1 MADKKSPA
9 AGWPIIQGDYH
20 TGDANSPV
28 AVITMGSHLDEA
40 GICAAGAALAGSC
53 KTENLGIEKIVANII
68 SNPNIRFVLLC
79 GTEVKGHLSGQSIE
93 AMHANGV
100 EGGKIVGSKGA
111 IPFLEN
117 LTAEHIKRFQ
127 EQTELVNIMETE
139 DLGVIGAKIK
149 ELTAKDPGAFGAD
162 PIVVQISEGEEG
174 GSEGAKVAAANPQF
188 LEIEKRLDAIE
199 KKVEFTD
206 AEIAMRVGKKIGR
219 DIGVLYGLTV
229 GIILFLALYF
239 RLTIFFPLTM

>member
-28 AVITMGSHLDEA
+28 AVITMGSHLDETA
-40 GICAAGAALAGSC
+40 ICAAGAALAGSC
-53 KTENLGIEKIVANII
+53 KTENLGIEKVVANII

-79 GTEVKGHLSGQSIE
+79 GTEVKGHLTGQSWV
-93 AMHANGV
+93 AMHENGV

-127 EQTELVNIMETE
+127 EQIELVNIMETE
-139 DLGVIGAKIK
+139 DLGQISAKIA
-149 ELTAKDPGAFGAD
+149 ELTARDPGAFGAD
-162 PIVVQISEGEEG
+162 PIVVQISDDEG
-174 GSEGAKVAAANPQF
+174 GSEEAVAGEEEPLTGEMA
-188 LEIEKRLDAIE
+188 LITSRIKAIQMMVTDIGYRNRFASGVYGG
-199 KKVEFTD
+199 KVEGV
-206 AEIAMRVGKKIGR
+206 MIGL
-219 DIGVLYGLTV
+219 ILSLLVFGVQV
-229 GIILFLALYF
+229 I
-239 RLTIFFPLTM
+239 

>member
-28 AVITMGSHLDEA
+28 AVITMGSHLDETA
-40 GICAAGAALAGSC
+40 ICAAGAALAGSC
-53 KTENLGIEKIVANII
+53 KTENLGIEKVVANII

-79 GTEVKGHLSGQSIE
+79 GTEVKGHLTGQSWT

-127 EQTELVNIMETE
+127 EQVELVNLMETE
-139 DLGVIGAKIK
+139 DLGQISAKIA
-149 ELTAKDPGAFGAD
+149 ELTARDPGAFGAD
-162 PIVVQISEGEEG
+162 PIVVQISDDEG
-174 GSEGAKVAAANPQF
+174 GSEEAVAGEEEPLTGEMA
-188 LEIEKRLDAIE
+188 LITSRIKAIQMM
-199 KKVEFTD
+199 VT
-206 AEIAMRVGKKIGR
+206 
-219 DIGVLYGLTV
+219 DIGYRNRFASGVYGGKIEGVMIGLIISLIVFGALV
-229 GIILFLALYF
+229 GVQVI
-239 RLTIFFPLTM
+239 

>member
-28 AVITMGSHLDEA
+28 AVITMGSHLDETA
-40 GICAAGAALAGSC
+40 ICAAGAALAGSC
-53 KTENLGIEKIVANII
+53 KTENLGIEKVVANII

-79 GTEVKGHLSGQSIE
+79 GTEVKGHLTGQSWT
-93 AMHANGV
+93 AMHENGV

-127 EQTELVNIMETE
+127 EQVELVNLMETE
-139 DLGVIGAKIK
+139 DLGQISAKIA
-149 ELTAKDPGAFGAD
+149 ELTGRDPGAFGAD
-162 PIVVQISEGEEG
+162 PIVVQISDDEG
-174 GSEGAKVAAANPQF
+174 GSEEAVAGEEEPLTGEMA
-188 LEIEKRLDAIE
+188 LITSRIKAIQMM
-199 KKVEFTD
+199 VT
-206 AEIAMRVGKKIGR
+206 
-219 DIGVLYGLTV
+219 DIGYRNRFASGVYGGKIEGVMIGLILSLIVFGALV
-229 GIILFLALYF
+229 GVQVI
-239 RLTIFFPLTM
+239 

>member
-9 AGWPIIQGDYH
+9 SGWPIIQGDYH

-28 AVITMGSHLDEA
+28 AVITMGSHLDETA
-40 GICAAGAALAGSC
+40 ICAAGAALAGSC

-93 AMHANGV
+93 AMHKNGV
-100 EGGKIVGSKGA
+100 DGGKIVGSGGA

-117 LTAEHIKRFQ
+117 LTDEHIKRFQ
-127 EQTELVNIMETE
+127 EQVEVVNIMESE
-139 DLGVIGAKIK
+139 DIGQISAKIA
-149 ELTAKDPGAFGAD
+149 ELTARDPGAFGAD
-162 PIVVQISEGEEG
+162 PIVVQISDDEG
-174 GSEGAKVAAANPQF
+174 GSAGGATVASANPQF

-199 KKVEFTD
+199 KKIEFTD
-206 AEIAMRVGKKIGR
+206 AEIAMRVGRKIGR
-219 DIGVLYGLTV
+219 DIGILYGLV
-229 GIILFLALYF
+229 AGCIAFMVILMLGLNF
-239 RLTIFFPLTM
+239 M

>member
-28 AVITMGSHLDEA
+28 AVITMRSHLDEA

-127 EQTELVNIMETE
+127 EQVELVNIMESE
-139 DLGVIGAKIK
+139 DMGAIGAKIK
-149 ELTAKDPGAFGAD
+149 ELTAKDPGAFGED
-162 PIVVQISEGEEG
+162 PIVVQISEGDDGGAGGEEVG
-174 GSEGAKVAAANPQF
+174 EEEPLTGEMALITSRIK
-188 LEIEKRLDAIE
+188 AIQMM
-199 KKVEFTD
+199 VT
-206 AEIAMRVGKKIGR
+206 
-219 DIGVLYGLTV
+219 DIGYRTRFSSGLYGGKIEGLMIGLIIALIV
-229 GIILFLALYF
+229 FGAILGVQLGGI
-239 RLTIFFPLTM
+239 

>member
-28 AVITMGSHLDEA
+28 AVITMGSHLDETA
-40 GICAAGAALAGSC
+40 ICAAGAALAGSC
-53 KTENLGIEKIVANII
+53 KTENLGIEKVVANII

-79 GTEVKGHLSGQSIE
+79 GTEVKGHLTGQSWT
-93 AMHANGV
+93 AMHENGV

-127 EQTELVNIMETE
+127 EQIELVNLMETE
-139 DLGVIGAKIK
+139 DLGQISAKIA
-149 ELTAKDPGAFGAD
+149 ELTARDPGAFGAD
-162 PIVVQISEGEEG
+162 PIVVQISDDEG
-174 GSEGAKVAAANPQF
+174 GSEEAVAGEEEPLTGEMA
-188 LEIEKRLDAIE
+188 LITSRIKAIQMMVTDIGYRNRFASGVYGG
-199 KKVEFTD
+199 KVEGVMIGLIISLIVFG
-206 AEIAMRVGKKIGR
+206 ALVGVQVI
-219 DIGVLYGLTV
+219 
-229 GIILFLALYF
+229 
-239 RLTIFFPLTM
+239 

>member
-9 AGWPIIQGDYH
+9 SGWPIIQGDYH

-53 KTENLGIEKIVANII
+53 KTENLGIEKVVANVI

-93 AMHANGV
+93 AMHKNGV
-100 EGGKIVGSKGA
+100 EGGKIVGSTGA

-127 EQTELVNIMETE
+127 EQIELVNIMETE
-139 DLGVIGAKIK
+139 DIGKISAKMN
-149 ELTAKDPGAFGAD
+149 ELKARDPGAFGAD
-162 PIVVQISEGEEG
+162 PMVVQLSDDDKDGAS
-174 GSEGAKVAAANPQF
+174 GSESGAEEPLTGEMALITARIK
-188 LEIEKRLDAIE
+188 AIQMM
-199 KKVEFTD
+199 VT
-206 AEIAMRVGKKIGR
+206 
-219 DIGVLYGLTV
+219 DIGYRNRFASGLYGGKIEGLMI
-229 GIILFLALYF
+229 GLIISLVILGAL
-239 RLTIFFPLTM
+239 IGVQVI